1 MANVVKDL
9 PTMKKFEFPVYEV
22 VTPHTNHSF
31 TVRSMTVDQESVIK
45 ESSVSPVKLDTIISQ
60 TIFDCIEDKKAPFN
74 TLEGFEK
81 NLTYRDREALIF
93 GLIVASY
100 GETQKYT
107 YKCPNC
113 EKEFEV
119 EINLA
124 ENADVNIYDGGE
136 DLINK
141 EVTIDLPVSKY
152 KAVVKLPSLFE
163 SKALYNVKG
172 IDKTVIDKMS
182 EYNIVKKLIVPGFEV
197 DKATGEKIEKN
208 YVVDKLIEIYS
219 TIKKLPARDRKA
231 IQNAVVDMYG
241 KYKLAI
247 NIPTTCPNCGHEF
260 ETSLDVTQ
268 ELFRNLQ

>member
-31 TVRSMTVDQESVIK
+31 TIRSMTVDQESVIK

-60 TIFDCIEDKKAPFN
+60 TIFDCIENKEPPFN

-100 GETQKYT
+100 GETQKYS

-113 EKEFEV
+113 DKEFDV
-119 EINLA
+119 DINLG
-124 ENADVNIYDGGE
+124 ENTDVKIYNGGE

-163 SKALYNVKG
+163 SKALYNIKG
-172 IDKTVIDKMS
+172 VDKSVIDKMS
-182 EYNIVKKLIVPGFEV
+182 EYNIVKKLIVPGYEI
-197 DKATGEKIEKN
+197 DTATGNKIEKE
-208 YVVDKLIEIYS
+208 YVIDKLIEIYS
-219 TIKKLPARDRKA
+219 TIRKLPAKDRKA

-241 KYKLAI
+241 KYKLTI
-247 NIPTTCPNCGHEF
+247 EVPTVCPSCGHEF
-260 ETSLDVTQ
+260 TTSLDVTQ